1 MESLKELWT
10 KEFLP
15 NTRKEIRKEIDLLKV
30 SLLDLS
36 IDEIEKS
43 QMISTIKNLKEHN
56 EGEKTQIQEIE
67 EDKEASCCIKLYQ
80 ILMRIMTSGSTTV
93 ESENDMYYRLAQ
105 DEMIDLD
112 SSVLTPKRRGESS
125 TSASTQTDASELLST
140 LRQAMN
146 KSS

>member
-1 MESLKELWT
+1 
-10 KEFLP
+10 
-15 NTRKEIRKEIDLLKV
+15 
-30 SLLDLS
+30 
-36 IDEIEKS
+36 
-43 QMISTIKNLKEHN
+43 
-56 EGEKTQIQEIE
+56 
-67 EDKEASCCIKLYQ
+67 
-80 ILMRIMTSGSTTV
+80 MTSGSTTV